1 MSTELLILIQT
12 VKDHFSVNNN
22 HQQFYLAF
30 ADLLI
35 QNARLILQDVNQL
48 TQHLKQSNDAQVLAL
63 LLTKYILNLPCD

>member
-1 MSTELLILIQT
+1 M
-12 VKDHFSVNNN
+12 NNN